1 MRASGLVITLRP
13 VRPEDRDFLLSVYA
27 STRTDEMAIVPWT
40 GEQKAAFVA
49 QQFAAQTAYWEEQHA
64 GAERSVVEIDGVP
77 AGRLYVERWPKEMR
91 LIDIAL
97 LPDFRRKGAGTELL
111 KRLFAEATE
120 RNVPLTIHVEI
131 FNPARAL
138 YERLGF
144 VSKGERGVYDFMEWK
159 PPALAGSVS

>member
-1 MRASGLVITLRP
+1 MITLRP
-13 VRPEDRDFLLSVYA
+13 IRPEDRDFLFSVYA
-27 STRTDEMAIVPWT
+27 STRADEMAMVPW
-40 GEQKAAFVA
+40 GDAQKIAFVA
-49 QQFAAQTAYWEEQHA
+49 QQFHAQTTYWDEQYPD
-64 GAERSVVEIDGVP
+64 AERSVVEIDGVP
-77 AGRLYVERWPKEMR
+77 AGRFYVERWPAELR

-97 LPDFRRKGAGTELL
+97 LPAFRRHGAGTELL
-111 KRLFAEATE
+111 KRLFAEASE

-144 VSKGERGVYDFMEWK
+144 VSKGERGVYLLMEWR

>member
-1 MRASGLVITLRP
+1 MIALRP

-27 STRTDEMAIVPWT
+27 STRADEMAIVPWNE
-40 GEQKAAFVA
+40 EQKAAFVA
-49 QQFAAQTAYWEEQHA
+49 QQFAAQTAYWDEQHPD
-64 GAERSVVEIDGVP
+64 AERSIIEIDGAP

-97 LPDFRRKGAGTELL
+97 LPGFRRKGAGTELL
-111 KRLFAEATE
+111 KGLFAEATE

-144 VSKGERGVYDFMEWK
+144 ASKGERGMYVLMEWR
-159 PPALAGSVS
+159 PPALAGAVS